1 MGHAVG
7 GEAAT
12 STDLSGPD
20 ETDEPGNED
29 ESIVHQTAS
38 IGDAEV
44 LSISYLCPLL
54 PSGFWWIFE
63 LANTLQLGGSGSG
76 IIMRRLHIVLVNEMN
91 TRIHEFKSARKKI
104 DSLISYYLSQK
115 FLLPVPYL

>member
-7 GEAAT
+7 SEAAT

-63 LANTLQLGGSGSG
+63 LANTLQLGG

-91 TRIHEFKSARKKI
+91 TQIHEFTLKSARKKI